1 MNQSIKDYRRLR
13 DEVDGISERVSE
25 IHSDRMCCAK
35 GCCHCCQNLSVW
47 PVEFYSILDE
57 IRAFEWKVPAFNEQ
71 AACGFLHEGL
81 CAIYPFRP
89 MICRTHG
96 LPLVYWHDE
105 TDPPGWGVMFCE
117 KNFTESDDIEFTPE
131 NVINMDEVNEKLARA
146 NVAFIEERKDLP
158 FKIDTRLELKLLEN
172 DIIK

>member
-1 MNQSIKDYRRLR
+1 MTDQSIQEYRRLR
-13 DEVDGISERVSE
+13 GEVDLTSARVSE
-25 IHSDRMCCAK
+25 IHAERMHCGK
-35 GCCHCCQNLSVW
+35 GCCGCCDNLSVW

-57 IRAFEWKVPAFNEQ
+57 IRAFEWEVPAFNEQ
-71 AACGFLHEGL
+71 AACGFLKEGL
-81 CAIYPFRP
+81 CSIYPFRP

-117 KNFTESDDIEFTPE
+117 KNFAESDDIEFTPE

-146 NVAFIEERKDLP
+146 NAAFIEERADLGLA
-158 FKIDTRLELKLLEN
+158 IDSRIELRQLLEEL
-172 DIIK
+172 